1 MNPRVKKILLLLL
14 TAALLFTSGRVQH
27 SMNADRERLGM
38 TYTAVLDNAPPMLAF
53 TTVALGGFRG
63 LISNFLWMRANELQ
77 QDDKFFEAAQLASW
91 ITALEPHFSQVWV
104 FQGWN
109 MAYNISVKFKENGPG
124 DYTDRWHWVQ
134 NGIELMRDGGLKYN
148 PDDVLIFR
156 ELAWQYQHKMGA
168 NLDDANVFYKMKWAD
183 EMSGFFGEN
192 GTNYQSLVAP
202 QNGID
207 RTNAAVL
214 REKFKL
220 EPEFIKFVDEKYGPL
235 DWRLPEAHALYWGA
249 KGLDQAEKHPDK
261 VKPDDLIQLRR
272 IVYQSIYQAFKH
284 GRIIYNPFS
293 QRYSLGPN
301 LDLVNRVNEVYEK
314 MAVDDE
320 KNRDHIERA
329 QRNALRDSIYFLY
342 ENNRM
347 DDANKWFKYL
357 GQKFPDKP
365 IVEND
370 PDSLPKNLTFDDYA
384 VAVVQIDI
392 GETSQERVTSA
403 VQGLLVRAYLA
414 LVLDDDSRYQN
425 FKNLATRVHQKYM
438 KSTSGS
444 RGETRIP
451 LPPMNELSKT
461 VVNDLLNPQRG
472 VPAEARA
479 ILRTKLGLPPETV
492 APPATN
498 AVPVVSTNSIPT
510 NAPVPALP

>member
-14 TAALLFTSGRVQH
+14 IAALLFTSGRVQH

-183 EMSGFFGEN
+183 EMSGFFGES

-202 QNGID
+202 QNAID
-207 RTNAAVL
+207 RTNATVL
-214 REKFKL
+214 HEKFKL
-220 EPEFIKFVDEKYGPL
+220 EPAFIKFVDEKYGPL

-249 KGLDQAEKHPDK
+249 KGLDQAEKHPEK

-272 IVYQSIYQAFKH
+272 IIYQSIYQAFKH

-342 ENNRM
+342 ENNRIA
-347 DDANKWFKYL
+347 DATKWFKYL

-370 PDSLPKNLTFDDYA
+370 PDSLPKNLTLDEYA

-425 FKNLATRVHQKYM
+425 FKSLATRVHQKYT
-438 KSTSGS
+438 KSTAGS
-444 RGETRIP
+444 RGDTRIP
-451 LPPMNELSKT
+451 LPAMNELSKT
-461 VVNDLLNPQRG
+461 VVSDLLDPQRG

-479 ILRTKLGLPPETV
+479 ILRTKLGLPPETL
-492 APPATN
+492 APAATNVVPAAIASPATN
-498 AVPVVSTNSIPT
+498 STPVK
-510 NAPVPALP
+510 